1 MNSIENDESDLSR
14 SDALSK
20 CSDLKGPKMY
30 SLIPDL
36 ITGWKP
42 KNIKIPS
49 PIILKYKSPLTA
61 QLLDYYEDEIHKIV
75 YIGTIVVIQAPGTL
89 ILWCSTSI
97 FLTNTFSNLASL
109 PRTFRSIF
117 KNSFPLKSKLPTG
130 VDILMEWTQISND
143 LISPLIVISRVET
156 SI

>member
-89 ILWCSTSI
+89 AYFSLIHSQIWNHYRGHSEVYSKI
-97 FLTNTFSNLASL
+97 AFL
-109 PRTFRSIF
+109 
-117 KNSFPLKSKLPTG
+117 
-130 VDILMEWTQISND
+130 
-143 LISPLIVISRVET
+143 
-156 SI
+156 